1 MTIAIMQPTFLPWIG
16 YIYMIHKVDQFIFLD
31 NVQFEQRSWQSR
43 NKIKLQNKTHFLSLS
58 CQKCSQKTLLSDIKL
73 SKDLRWKNKLLETLR
88 HAYSK
93 SINYQRYFNLI
104 KNCLEKNK
112 KLTDLN
118 IELIT
123 QICKD
128 LNITTPLIRASNL
141 NLPKAKREN
150 LLFEICK
157 LFKSNSYLS
166 PEGSRNY
173 LDQEC
178 SKNLFKQG
186 GIKINYFDF
195 NHPYYKQQGSDFIAY
210 LSVIDFL
217 FNTKNPAL
225 EFNKITGL
233 IE

>member
-1 MTIAIMQPTFLPWIG
+1 MTIAIMQPTFLPWMG
-16 YIYMIHKVDQFIFLD
+16 YIYMIQKVDRFIFLD

-43 NKIKLQNKTHFLSLS
+43 NKIKLQNEAYFLSLS
-58 CQKCSQKTLLSDIKL
+58 CKKCSQKTLLYDIEL
-73 SKDLRWKNKLLETLR
+73 SKDLKWKNKLLETLR

-93 SINYQRYFNLI
+93 SINYQKYFDLVES
-104 KNCLEKNK
+104 CLEKNE

-128 LNITTPLIRASNL
+128 LNITTPLIRASSL
-141 NLPKAKREN
+141 DLSEAKREN

-157 LFKSNSYLS
+157 LFRADSYLS

-186 GIKINYFDF
+186 DIKINYFDF
-195 NHPYYKQQGSDFIAY
+195 THPCYKQQGNDFIAY
-210 LSVIDFL
+210 LSIIDFL
-217 FNTKNPAL
+217 FNTKNPFL
-225 EFNKITGL
+225 EFNKI
-233 IE
+233 IKP

>member
-1 MTIAIMQPTFLPWIG
+1 MQPTFLPWMG
-16 YIYMIHKVDQFIFLD
+16 YIYMIQKVDRFIFLD

-43 NKIKLQNKTHFLSLS
+43 NKIKLQNKAHFLSLS
-58 CQKCSQKTLLSDIKL
+58 CQKCSQKTLLNDIEL

-112 KLTDLN
+112 KITDLN

-128 LNITTPLIRASNL
+128 LNITTPLIRASDL

-157 LFKSNSYLS
+157 LFKSDSYLS

-186 GIKINYFDF
+186 NIKINYFDF
-195 NHPYYKQQGSDFIAY
+195 THPYYKQQGNDFIPY
-210 LSVIDFL
+210 LSIIDFL
-217 FNTKNPAL
+217 FNAKNPL
-225 EFNKITGL
+225 MDFNKIIGL